1 MDYKLEFE
9 TLCANSGY
17 APVPL
22 RQDHGKKQRSDQ
34 AGKTGEM
41 EI

>member
-1 MDYKLEFE
+1 MEYELEFE
-9 TLCANSGY
+9 TLSNTSGY
-17 APVPL
+17 HLVPL